1 MLEILTKKHSE
12 WMSMAM
18 SICRDKNL
26 AKDLVQDMYL
36 RLNRYIDNPERIM
49 KNDEVN
55 SFFVYITLRNLFY
68 DYKKDKNNNNSSFEE
83 YKSYYT
89 KDSDESVIAKF
100 ATLPEDR
107 ETDDLMEEAYHKIS
121 EAIYEEVSTWHW
133 YDEKLF
139 KLYFLT
145 DNSLRDIAKDTKIS
159 LTSIYNS
166 CKNYKKIIEEKF
178 GEDIEDFFNQDY
190 DKI

>member
-1 MLEILTKKHSE
+1 
-12 WMSMAM
+12 MSMAM
-18 SICRDKNL
+18 SICRDKNI

-36 RLNRYIDNPERIM
+36 RLNRYIDNPEKIM

-68 DYKKDKNNNNSSFEE
+68 DYKKDKNNNSSRFEE

-89 KDSDESVIAKF
+89 DDSDESVVAKF

-121 EAIYEEVSTWHW
+121 EAIYKEVSTWHW

-178 GEDIEDFFNQDY
+178 GEDIEDFFNEDY